1 MPVCR
6 YKKIFLKDLAAISKR
21 HRSRI
26 ERLVFDQIPAS
37 ENIFCDFDIQKM
49 KGYDNYYRIR
59 TGPYR
64 IGCKISTDNEIIFYR
79 VKSREEIY
87 RVFP

>member
-1 MPVCR
+1 MPACG
-6 YKKIFLKDLAAISKR
+6 YKKIFLKDLSVIPAR

-26 ERLVFDQIPAS
+26 ERLVFEQIPAA
-37 ENIFCDFDIQKM
+37 ENIFSGFDISRM
-49 KGYDNYYRIR
+49 KGFEDYYRIR
-59 TGPYR
+59 VGHYR
-64 IGCKISTDNEIIFYR
+64 IGCRIKGDNTIIFYR